1 VPRTDIDIITNTI
14 AFQDYSSCL
23 VVFGKNRDSTH
34 HSSNR
39 PSIIIAIGAKTL
51 TVV

>member
-1 VPRTDIDIITNTI
+1 MPRTDIDIITNTI

-23 VVFGKNRDSTH
+23 VVFGKNRDS
-34 HSSNR
+34 SN
-39 PSIIIAIGAKTL
+39 SIIIAIGAKTL